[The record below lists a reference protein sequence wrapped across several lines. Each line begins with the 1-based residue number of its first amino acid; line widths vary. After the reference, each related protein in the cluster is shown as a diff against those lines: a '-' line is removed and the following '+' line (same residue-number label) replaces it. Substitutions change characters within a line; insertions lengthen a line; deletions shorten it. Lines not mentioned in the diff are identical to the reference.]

1 MLVLPGHVE
10 QPGQPL
16 QEHGLHPA
24 GHLVG
29 VRQPVVVVEDEDGGD
44 AAGAD
49 HEHDAAE
56 VHPWNTRTTQL
67 QIYFISIG
75 FRCWD
80 CYGNCGGAV
89 VLTYE
94 GGGVGDGQHV
104 PHYRGEDGD
113 GKHDRHS

>member
-1 MLVLPGHVE
+1 MLRLPGHVE

-29 VRQPVVVVEDEDGGD
+29 VRQPVVVVQDEDGGD

-56 VHPWNTRTTQL
+56 VHSCQKDIRE
-67 QIYFISIG
+67 
-75 FRCWD
+75 
-80 CYGNCGGAV
+80 
-89 VLTYE
+89 VLRRS
-94 GGGVGDGQHV
+94 GGVADLPISGVVSVMGSMSPTMEEKMVMANIIVTPQITL
-104 PHYRGEDGD
+104 R
-113 GKHDRHS
+113 